1 MHSVTVSINGVSLAA
16 DDMLT
21 VDNTVPSV
29 EITAPTAGVTVV
41 NGEMITITATVSEDA
56 TVTADVSM
64 LDSTAE
70 ADSVTLTDGS
80 GIAHDQRRITQ
91 PQTVSIQ
98 SP

>member
-1 MHSVTVSINGVSLAA
+1 MTARYSGSHRLARGSAEGMHSVTVSINGVSLAA

-41 NGEMITITATVSEDA
+41 NGEMITITATVTDTSDV

-64 LDSTAE
+64 VDATARSRFGYV
-70 ADSVTLTDGS
+70 D
-80 GIAHDQRRITQ
+80 
-91 PQTVSIQ
+91 
-98 SP
+98 